1 MKLLLDEHFSPRI
14 AEVLRGR
21 GHDVTAVA
29 GSALAGLADR
39 RLIAA
44 AREDGRVLVTENVTD
59 FQAIAVELAHV
70 GANHAGIVFTS
81 PRRFPRSVDGIGRL
95 VEGLDL
101 LLVAYS
107 DADAFVDRIVW
118 LGIG

>member
-14 AEVLRGR
+14 AEVLRAR

-29 GSALAGLADR
+29 GSELAGLADR
-39 RLIAA
+39 RLTAA
-44 AREDGRVLVTENVTD
+44 ARDDGRVLVTENVAD
-59 FQAIAVELAHV
+59 FKAIAVELAHV

-95 VEGLDL
+95 VEALEAV
-101 LLVAYS
+101 LVAHPPE
-107 DADAFVDRIVW
+107 DALGDRVVW
-118 LGIG
+118 L